1 MGEIFGPV
9 LVLAV
14 FGYFVVELVRTVAE
28 NRIRTKLIEKGLV
41 DEKIKLLFQPRLL
54 NDSAS
59 SLKWGL
65 VLIAVGVAFL
75 LTFAIQS
82 WVPHGIRGEITAGA
96 VFSMAG
102 LAMIIYYAIARN
114 QEKDK

>member
-1 MGEIFGPV
+1 MEDMVPV

-14 FGYFVVELVRTVAE
+14 IGYFILAVVKAVAE
-28 NRIRTKLIEKGLV
+28 NRIRAKLIEKGMV

-65 VLIAVGVAFL
+65 VLIAVGVAF
-75 LTFAIQS
+75 TFAFAIHS
-82 WVPHGIRGEITAGA
+82 WVPADIRGEITVGA
-96 VFSMAG
+96 VFFMAG
-102 LAMIIYYAIARN
+102 LGMIIYYAIARG
-114 QEKDK
+114 QEKKE

>member
-1 MGEIFGPV
+1 MAEIMGPA
-9 LVLAV
+9 LVLAII
-14 FGYFVVELVRTVAE
+14 GYYVLELVKVVSE

-41 DEKIKLLFQPRLL
+41 DEKIKLLFQPRML

-75 LTFAIQS
+75 FAFVIQS

-102 LAMIIYYAIARN
+102 LAMIVYYAIARS
-114 QEKDK
+114 QEKKE

>member
-1 MGEIFGPV
+1 MEEMVPV
-9 LVLAV
+9 LVLTV
-14 FGYFVVELVRTVAE
+14 IGYFVLELVKVVSE
-28 NRIRTKLIEKGLV
+28 NRIRAKLIEKGMV

-65 VLIAVGVAFL
+65 VLIAVGLAFL
-75 LTFAIQS
+75 FAFAIQS
-82 WVPHGIRGEITAGA
+82 WVPAGIRGEITAGA

-102 LAMIIYYAIARN
+102 LAMIIYYAIARS
-114 QEKDK
+114 QEKKE